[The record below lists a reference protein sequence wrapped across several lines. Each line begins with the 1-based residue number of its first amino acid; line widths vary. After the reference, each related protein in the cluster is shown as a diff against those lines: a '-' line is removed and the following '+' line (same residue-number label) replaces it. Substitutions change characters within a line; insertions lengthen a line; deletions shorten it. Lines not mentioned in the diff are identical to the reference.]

1 MRGGGGAAPG
11 LREEKAMTVLRLS
24 KNAFVRQYGPFTYV
38 LERIRN
44 RDEMFMD
51 AEPFMRWITREAREK
66 GEIADR
72 IFGLFKGVDRKTFE
86 RDFDEFLA
94 PLVADGVVLE
104 GTSEE
109 ELAAKDVSFSYD
121 AEKPKTMDT
130 HRIDPADRPEGEVP
144 QELLEAWFAEHP
156 AVFEMQMDLTQACTE
171 RCIHCY
177 IPEYKPVFLPSGD
190 ACRVL
195 DEFREQG
202 GISVSFSGGE
212 CMMHPDFEGI
222 LRHARSKDL
231 VVSVLSNLTLC
242 TDGRVELLREL
253 EATVQVSLYSMDPA
267 THDAITKRPGS
278 WAETKRAVEKLR
290 EAQVP
295 CRISCPTMKPNFRDY
310 LGVLEY
316 ARSLRMDAQTDF
328 IIMGK
333 LNCDTGN
340 LACRLDLRET
350 RSILEDI
357 VFRSVPVQSEYFD
370 PAKKEG
376 MLSSE
381 EWKKRKVCGACVSS
395 VCLDANGDYHPC
407 PGFGGVVLGN
417 CREHG
422 LQWIW
427 SESPETLRIRAVT
440 GASFPKC
447 AACADR
453 DYCPTCMCRN
463 FNETGDMFV
472 PAEHF
477 CRVAALNH
485 AIVDEKQRQM
495 AGAGRQP

>member
-1 MRGGGGAAPG
+1 M
-11 LREEKAMTVLRLS
+11 LLRLS

-38 LERIRN
+38 LERIKS

-51 AEPFMRWITREAREK
+51 AGPFMRWIAREAREK
-66 GEIADR
+66 EEIVGR
-72 IFGLFKGVDRKTFE
+72 ICGLFKDVERETVE

-94 PLVADGVVLE
+94 ALVADGVVLE
-104 GTSEE
+104 GASEE

-121 AEKPKTMDT
+121 DEKPKTMDT
-130 HRIDPADRPEGEVP
+130 HCIAPSERTEGEVP
-144 QELLEAWFAEHP
+144 QETLGAWFAEHP
-156 AVFEMQMDLTQACTE
+156 AIFEMQMDITQSCTE

-177 IPEYKPVFLPSGD
+177 IPEYNPVFLPFGD
-190 ACRVL
+190 ICRVL

-202 GISVSFSGGE
+202 GIAVTISGGE
-212 CMMHPDFEGI
+212 CMLHPDFEKI
-222 LRHARSKDL
+222 LRYARSKDL
-231 VVSVLSNLTLC
+231 IAGVMSNLTLC
-242 TDGRVELLREL
+242 TDERVALLREL

-267 THDAITKRPGS
+267 THDGITKRPGS
-278 WAETKRAVEKLR
+278 WDETTQAIEKLR

-295 CRISCPTMKPNFRDY
+295 CRISCPTMKANFRDY

-333 LNCDTGN
+333 QNCDTGN
-340 LACRLDLRET
+340 LVHRLDLAET

-357 VFRSVPVQSEYFD
+357 VFRSVPMQSEYFD
-370 PAKKEG
+370 PAKKNAT
-376 MLSSE
+376 LSPR

-395 VCLDANGDYHPC
+395 VCLEANGDYHPC

-417 CREHG
+417 CREHD
-422 LQWIW
+422 LKWIW
-427 SESPETLRIRAVT
+427 NESPETLRIRAVT
-440 GASFPKC
+440 GADFPKC
-447 AACADR
+447 AACKDR
-453 DYCPTCMCRN
+453 DYCSTCMCRN
-463 FNETGDMFV
+463 FNETGDMFT

-485 AIVDEKQRQM
+485 EIVDEKQRQM
-495 AGAGRQP
+495 AEAEKDGNRP